1 MDCTNIYVCQ
11 VNGVLNSI
19 LVLVNNC
26 EQGAA
31 FSPFTF
37 TYKINWKN

>member
-1 MDCTNIYVCQ
+1 MDCTCISFFQ
-11 VNGVLNSI
+11 VNAVLNSI
-19 LVLVNNC
+19 LLLVNNC

-37 TYKINWKN
+37 TYKISWKN